1 MLLHFKSQE
10 PTEAYV
16 YILTNDNNTVLYT
29 GFTDTL
35 AKRIYLHKRRLLKG
49 FTKKY
54 NCHRLIYWEYF
65 PDVKA
70 ARLRE
75 RQIKGKTRDKK
86 IALINIANPLWN
98 ELPVVLCEHSGL

>member
-1 MLLHFKSQE
+1 V
-10 PTEAYV
+10 AYV

-29 GFTDTL
+29 GFTDSL
-35 AKRIYLHKRRLLKG
+35 AKRIYLHKRRLLEC

-54 NCHRLIYWEYF
+54 NCHRLVYWERF

-70 ARLRE
+70 ARIRE

-86 IALINIANPLWN
+86 VALINEANPLWK
-98 ELPVVLCEHSGL
+98 ELSVVLGQHS

>member
-1 MLLHFKSQE
+1 M
-10 PTEAYV
+10 AYV

-29 GFTDTL
+29 GFTDAL
-35 AKRIYLHKRRLLKG
+35 AKRIYLHKRRLVKG

-54 NCHRLIYWEYF
+54 NCHRLIYWERF

-86 IALINIANPLWN
+86 VALINEANPLWM
-98 ELPVVLCEHSGL
+98 ELSVVSGEHS